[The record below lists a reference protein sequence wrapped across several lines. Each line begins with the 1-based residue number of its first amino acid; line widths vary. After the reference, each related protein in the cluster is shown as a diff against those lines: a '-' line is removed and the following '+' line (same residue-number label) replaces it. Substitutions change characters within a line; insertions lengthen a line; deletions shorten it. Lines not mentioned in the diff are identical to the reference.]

1 MTAACTTALIT
12 PGRGE
17 VDGQDLVMDGTGM
30 RERDES
36 RVASRFFLT
45 WDAWPGMLSS
55 SAVHFQKLS
64 SLVPA
69 RPRQCRALYSAMYI
83 QTMIL
88 FHSPDIKSLHLLP
101 HCPGAFHT
109 MQGNVP
115 SVVLEPSLAIPLP
128 HWEWLQERKD
138 QEAQRQA
145 ALGSGPGSFSCDGVI
160 GQVALTA

>member
-55 SAVHFQKLS
+55 SAVHFQKLCHPWCPPGQDNAE
-64 SLVPA
+64 LCIL
-69 RPRQCRALYSAMYI
+69 QCTYK
-83 QTMIL
+83 Q
-88 FHSPDIKSLHLLP
+88 
-101 HCPGAFHT
+101 
-109 MQGNVP
+109 
-115 SVVLEPSLAIPLP
+115 
-128 HWEWLQERKD
+128 
-138 QEAQRQA
+138 
-145 ALGSGPGSFSCDGVI
+145 
-160 GQVALTA
+160 